1 MPIFCYF
8 NGKITTLNKVKI
20 SPYDLGLLRGYGI
33 FDVLKTENGKI
44 FCFAQHWKKLN
55 GYAKELDLKIP
66 VKKEEYLKI
75 LEKLLK
81 LNKFEKS
88 TIRVVLTGG
97 ESQNGFTRMKNK
109 ETFFVL
115 VEKFHGP
122 NIEDYEKG
130 VSMIILE
137 YERFFPKAKVANHVV
152 AIRNQEK
159 KEKAGAFEILYLKN
173 GKVLEASTS
182 NFFLVK
188 NGKIITPKENVL
200 LGKTMGLVIK
210 LAKKNKI
217 PVEEREISEKELWE
231 AQEAFLTATSKGV
244 LPVVKIDKKKI
255 GDGKVGKVTKLLMEK
270 LQEFVKRY

>member
-1 MPIFCYF
+1 MSKFCYF
-8 NGKITTLNKVKI
+8 KGRITTLDKIKI
-20 SPYDLGLLRGYGI
+20 SPYDLGLLRGYGV
-33 FDVLKTENGKI
+33 FDVLKTEKGKI
-44 FCFAQHWKKLN
+44 FCFVEHWKKLN
-55 GYAKELDLKIP
+55 EYSKELDLKIP
-66 VKKEEYLKI
+66 VKKEAYLKI

-97 ESQNGFTRMKNK
+97 ESPNGFTRIKNK

-122 NIEDYEKG
+122 NDEDYEKG
-130 VSMIILE
+130 VSMITLE

-152 AIRNQEK
+152 AIRNQAK

-200 LGKTMGLVIK
+200 LGKTMGLIIK
-210 LAKKNKI
+210 LAKEDKFL
-217 PVEEREISEKELWE
+217 VEEREILEKELWE

-244 LPVVKIDKKKI
+244 LPVVKINGKKV
-255 GDGKVGKVTKLLMEK
+255 GNGKVGEITKILMEK
-270 LQEFVKRY
+270 LREFVERY